1 MNWLDMVLRIVT
13 FGIYQGQK
21 AKAEK
26 DAKDR
31 AEAEAINHEVHQP
44 LKSEGGDAPR

>member
-1 MNWLDMVLRIVT
+1 MSDFITALLRIVT
-13 FGIYQGQK
+13 FGIYQGKQ

-31 AEAEAINHEVHQP
+31 AEAEAINREVHQP
-44 LKSEGGDAPR
+44 VEGERRDPR